1 MSQISLPAPDPS
13 VLARRSDIV
22 KQLKKLAPEAS
33 MISDQEGR
41 RTFESDALTAYR
53 CLPLAVMLP
62 TTTEEVSKILRFCHD
77 NHVKVV
83 PRGAGTSLCGGALPL
98 EDAVV
103 VCLTRMNKVLSVKRD
118 RSRCPRP
125 GRHHQ
130 YRHHPGSRSRRLLLR
145 TGPVEPDRLHSRR
158 QYRHQFRGRPLPEIW
173 RDGQ

>member
-1 MSQISLPAPDPS
+1 MSHISLPAPDPS
-13 VLARRSDIV
+13 VPARRNEIV

-41 RTFESDALTAYR
+41 RAFESDALTASR

-62 TTTEEVSKILRFCHD
+62 PPTEAVSKILRFCHD

-103 VCLTRMNKVLSVKRD
+103 LCLTRMNKVLSINAAD
-118 RSRCPRP
+118 R
-125 GRHHQ
+125 
-130 YRHHPGSRSRRLLLR
+130 
-145 TGPVEPDRLHSRR
+145 VA
-158 QYRHQFRGRPLPEIW
+158 
-173 RDGQ
+173 

>member
-1 MSQISLPAPDPS
+1 MSHISLPAPDPS
-13 VLARRSDIV
+13 VLARRNDIV

-41 RTFESDALTAYR
+41 RAFESDALTAYR

-103 VCLTRMNKVLSVKRD
+103 LCLTRMNKVLSINPVD
-118 RSRCPRP
+118 RVARVQAGLTNSGITRVGKISRAAALDPR
-125 GRHHQ
+125 
-130 YRHHPGSRSRRLLLR
+130 
-145 TGPVEPDRLHSRR
+145 
-158 QYRHQFRGRPLPEIW
+158 
-173 RDGQ
+173 

>member
-1 MSQISLPAPDPS
+1 MSHISLPAPDPS
-13 VLARRSDIV
+13 VLARRNDIV

-41 RTFESDALTAYR
+41 RAFESDALTAYR

-103 VCLTRMNKVLSVKRD
+103 LCLTRMNKVSVDQPGRP
-118 RSRCPRP
+118 RCPRP
-125 GRHHQ
+125 SRPHQ
-130 YRHHPGSRSRRLLLR
+130 
-145 TGPVEPDRLHSRR
+145 
-158 QYRHQFRGRPLPEIW
+158 
-173 RDGQ
+173 